1 MKRFHFA
8 RPIRDESCESTRIAT
23 ISHPQLLPS
32 ASRLPVRRFDFATP
46 IRDESCEST
55 RTATVSHP
63 QLLPSASRLPV
74 RRFDFATT
82 IRDES
87 GESTRIVKNS
97 HPSYCLLRVDF
108 QGNDSTLQET
118 FPTNRVASLSA
129 SPNRPK
135 FVATF
140 LERQTFIYHYFT
152 GIDFRWCGS
161 TPNLVPRVSHLT
173 APWSERRGR

>member
-1 MKRFHFA
+1 MKRFDFA
-8 RPIRDESCESTRIAT
+8 RPIHDESCESTRITTISHPQLLPSASQLPVIRFDFATTIRDESCELTRIAT

-32 ASRLPVRRFDFATP
+32 ASRLPVRRFDFAT
-46 IRDESCEST
+46 
-55 RTATVSHP
+55 
-63 QLLPSASRLPV
+63 
-74 RRFDFATT
+74 T

-87 GESTRIVKNS
+87 SESNRIES
-97 HPSYCLLRVDF
+97 QQFHTPCYCLPQVDF
-108 QGNDSTLQET
+108 RWDD
-118 FPTNRVASLSA
+118 SLSA

-161 TPNLVPRVSHLT
+161 TPCESSRIVKSLTRVDSSLSPRF
-173 APWSERRGR
+173 

>member
-1 MKRFHFA
+1 VKRFDFA

-32 ASRLPVRRFDFATP
+32 ASRLPVKRFDFSTP

-63 QLLPSASRLPV
+63 QLLPSASRLAV

-87 GESTRIVKNS
+87 SESTRIATISHPPVIAYRRSISGETIRLCKKRFATNRANRLELSKIS

-108 QGNDSTLQET
+108 QGNDSTLQENI
-118 FPTNRVASLSA
+118 PDQSSR
-129 SPNRPK
+129 
-135 FVATF
+135 
-140 LERQTFIYHYFT
+140 
-152 GIDFRWCGS
+152 
-161 TPNLVPRVSHLT
+161 LVKCLT
-173 APWSERRGR
+173 EGCY